1 MHEKVPSEALKAPIK
16 KRVFKEFGSKILNE
30 ERLDKVM
37 LSRKTTRLG
46 EHVDMAFHCE
56 CGDET
61 CEETISMSTE
71 EYQRMHRK
79 TKYFVVVPSH
89 IRHDLEE
96 IISSFGSFALVA
108 KYSPHPS
115 ITA

>member
-1 MHEKVPSEALKAPIK
+1 MHDKMSREALKVPIK
-16 KRVFKEFGSKILNE
+16 KGVLNEFGSKILNE
-30 ERLDKVM
+30 QRLDKVM
-37 LSRKTTRLG
+37 LLRTTARLG

-56 CGDET
+56 CDDKV
-61 CEETISMSTE
+61 CEEIISMSTE
-71 EYQRMHRK
+71 EYQRMHSK
-79 TKYFVVVPSH
+79 TKYFIVVPSH

-96 IISSFGSFALVA
+96 IINSFGSFALVA